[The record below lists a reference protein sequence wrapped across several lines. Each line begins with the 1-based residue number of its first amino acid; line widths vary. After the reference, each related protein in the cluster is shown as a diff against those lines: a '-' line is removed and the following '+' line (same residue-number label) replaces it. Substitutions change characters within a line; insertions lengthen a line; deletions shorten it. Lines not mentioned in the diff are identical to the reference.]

1 MDNLTYEESM
11 KELEQVVKDLESS
24 ELTLDESIE
33 KFEKG
38 MKLSKHCSEL
48 LEGAEKKITLLIEKE
63 KFGENRD
70 EFCARLAEYGVF
82 ARKYFYPL
90 VSENKEFEKDMTK
103 STPRAKEYSRNIVCL
118 PLYAHL
124 SLADVDKICDC
135 ILQK

>member
-11 KELEQVVKDLESS
+11 KELEQVVKDLESN

-63 KFGENRD
+63 DGSVTTEKFELT
-70 EFCARLAEYGVF
+70 EE
-82 ARKYFYPL
+82 
-90 VSENKEFEKDMTK
+90 
-103 STPRAKEYSRNIVCL
+103 
-118 PLYAHL
+118 
-124 SLADVDKICDC
+124 
-135 ILQK
+135 